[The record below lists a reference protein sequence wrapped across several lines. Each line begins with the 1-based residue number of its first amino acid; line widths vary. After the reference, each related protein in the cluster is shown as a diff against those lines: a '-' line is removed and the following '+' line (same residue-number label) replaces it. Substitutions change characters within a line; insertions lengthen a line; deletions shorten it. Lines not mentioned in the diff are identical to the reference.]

1 MEQDSQTE
9 KTEKTEKEE
18 ETEICIKAFLSY
30 LKDRKESCRISIGY
44 PIDGVQAK
52 VSVRKQVIRIE
63 ETPHCSSPNNLYIQY
78 FVDVKINGFILP
90 SEDFDYLDTIVYTVR
105 TEKIEEIPTILKQIL
120 SLKISKDS
128 LRTPEEFYRIRML
141 RNSLLEMEEK
151 EIEKCCV
158 CYEPTDGYQTPVCDH
173 DICRKCFILLC
184 QHFRKKHR
192 ICIHSHGTIFCCPYC
207 RKSTNGL
214 GENIFSPLF
223 CGNL

>member
-1 MEQDSQTE
+1 MEENSRPTE
-9 KTEKTEKEE
+9 RTTEKEE
-18 ETEICIKAFLSY
+18 ENDICIKAFLSY
-30 LKDRKESCRISIGY
+30 LKERKESCRISIGF

-52 VSVRKQVIRIE
+52 VSIRKQVIQFE
-63 ETPHCSSPNNLYIQY
+63 ESPHRTSPNNFYTQY

-105 TEKIEEIPTILKQIL
+105 TEKIEEIPTILKLIL

-128 LRTPEEFYRIRML
+128 LRSPEEIQRIRMF
-141 RNSLLEMEEK
+141 RNTLLEMEEK

-158 CYEPTDGYQTPVCDH
+158 CYEPTDGYQTPFCDH

-223 CGNL
+223 CGTL